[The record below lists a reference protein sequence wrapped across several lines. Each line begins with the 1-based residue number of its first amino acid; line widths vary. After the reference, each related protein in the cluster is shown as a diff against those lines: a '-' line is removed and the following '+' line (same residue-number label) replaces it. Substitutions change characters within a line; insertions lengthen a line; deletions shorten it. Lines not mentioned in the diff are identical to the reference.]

1 MISLT
6 INSATTTVLTQAVPA
21 KLEGEAAMVVLLA
34 FFRRRHVNTLATVG
48 SCVCVCVCMLEVLLS
63 FLIGVRFAS
72 VRRLLL
78 WLIWFYWFSGL
89 RVWIA
94 FVREQASEAIT
105 RSNTLL
111 SRGPPNATSVL
122 FLSLSHTHTLIT
134 DLPSMFAIKLQS
146 SR

>member
-48 SCVCVCVCMLEVLLS
+48 SSVCVCVLEVLLS
-63 FLIGVRFAS
+63 FLIGVRFAL

-78 WLIWFYWFSGL
+78 WMIWFYWFSGL